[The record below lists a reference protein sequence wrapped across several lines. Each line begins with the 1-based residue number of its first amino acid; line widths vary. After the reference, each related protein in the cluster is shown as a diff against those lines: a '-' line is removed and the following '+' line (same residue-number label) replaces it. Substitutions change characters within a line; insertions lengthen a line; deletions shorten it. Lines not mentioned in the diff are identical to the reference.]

1 MKAAARSRLSVDEHL
16 ARADPDLGHLI
27 AAVTAEVGR
36 QSVKPSL
43 TPPFEALVK
52 AIVYQS
58 VSGKAAAAIFLRLKA
73 ALNSAIIP
81 AKVVALSPQ
90 ELMKLGLSGAKA
102 RSIRALGE
110 WFTTNRELA
119 KALPTLSDAEIVET
133 LTAIP
138 GIGAW
143 TVNVFLIFN
152 LGRPDVL
159 PAADRG
165 IRRGMQLAYRMRD
178 VATVKEV
185 LERSQRWL
193 PYRSTA
199 AKYLWQAAKLKRTQN
214 HANEERRP

>member
-1 MKAAARSRLSVDEHL
+1 
-16 ARADPDLGHLI
+16 
-27 AAVTAEVGR
+27 
-36 QSVKPSL
+36 
-43 TPPFEALVK
+43 
-52 AIVYQS
+52 
-58 VSGKAAAAIFLRLKA
+58 
-73 ALNSAIIP
+73 
-81 AKVVALSPQ
+81 
-90 ELMKLGLSGAKA
+90 MKLGLSGAKA

-110 WFTTNRELA
+110 WFT
-119 KALPTLSDAEIVET
+119 IVET

-193 PYRSTA
+193 PYRSIA
-199 AKYLWQAAKLKRTQN
+199 AKYLWQAARLKRTQN
-214 HANEERRP
+214 NANEETRP

>member
-1 MKAAARSRLSVDEHL
+1 MKAATRSRLSVDEHL
-16 ARADPDLGHLI
+16 ARADPDLGRLI

-36 QSVKPSL
+36 QSVEPSP

-52 AIVYQS
+52 AIVCQS

-110 WFTTNRELA
+110 WFTTNRKLA
-119 KALPTLSDAEIVET
+119 KALSTLSDAEIVET

-214 HANEERRP
+214 NANKERRP

>member
-1 MKAAARSRLSVDEHL
+1 MEAAARSRLSVDEHL
-16 ARADPDLGHLI
+16 ARADPDLGRLI

-36 QSVKPSL
+36 QSVEPSL

-110 WFTTNRELA
+110 WFTTNRGLA

-185 LERSQRWL
+185 LERSQRWM
-193 PYRSTA
+193 PYRSIA
-199 AKYLWQAAKLKRTQN
+199 AKYLWQAARLKRTQN
-214 HANEERRP
+214 NANEERRP

>member
-1 MKAAARSRLSVDEHL
+1 
-16 ARADPDLGHLI
+16 
-27 AAVTAEVGR
+27 
-36 QSVKPSL
+36 
-43 TPPFEALVK
+43 
-52 AIVYQS
+52 
-58 VSGKAAAAIFLRLKA
+58 
-73 ALNSAIIP
+73 
-81 AKVVALSPQ
+81 
-90 ELMKLGLSGAKA
+90 MKLGLSGAKA

-110 WFTTNRELA
+110 WFTTNRGLA

-185 LERSQRWL
+185 LE
-193 PYRSTA
+193 
-199 AKYLWQAAKLKRTQN
+199 
-214 HANEERRP
+214 